1 MMTDLNAGVATG
13 CPDPLNDGSVD
24 EELAVLMRDLNRMM
38 RAAVDRRLEPLGLS
52 QAQWRPL
59 LVLHRAGQPLTQIE
73 LARQLDIEAPSL
85 VRLLDRLERKQWIER
100 RPIVGDRR
108 IRHIVLTASACELIR
123 TILPL
128 VRSVRDEAFADLDA
142 DQRLACLRALQQVR
156 DRLRG

>member
-73 LARQLDIEAPSL
+73 LARQLDIEAPTL

-100 RPIVGDRR
+100 RPIAGDRR

-128 VRSVRDEAFADLDA
+128 VRAVRDEACADLDA

>member
-1 MMTDLNAGVATG
+1 MTTDLNAGVATG
-13 CPDPLNDGSVD
+13 CPDPLNDGSVE
-24 EELAVLMRDLNRMM
+24 EELAVLMRDLNRTM

-73 LARQLDIEAPSL
+73 LARQLDIEAPTL

>member
-73 LARQLDIEAPSL
+73 LARQLDIEAPTL

-100 RPIVGDRR
+100 RPIAGDRR

>member
-1 MMTDLNAGVATG
+1 MATIAGTA
-13 CPDPLNDGSVD
+13 PRWP
-24 EELAVLMRDLNRMM
+24 A
-38 RAAVDRRLEPLGLS
+38 
-52 QAQWRPL
+52 
-59 LVLHRAGQPLTQIE
+59 LTQIE
-73 LARQLDIEAPSL
+73 LARQLDIEAPTL

-100 RPIVGDRR
+100 RPIAGDRR

-128 VRSVRDEAFADLDA
+128 VRAVRDEAFADLNA

>member
-13 CPDPLNDGSVD
+13 CPDPLNDGSVE

-73 LARQLDIEAPSL
+73 LARQLDIEAPTL

>member
-24 EELAVLMRDLNRMM
+24 EELAVLMLDLNRMM

-73 LARQLDIEAPSL
+73 LARQLDIEAPTL

-100 RPIVGDRR
+100 RPIAGDRR

-128 VRSVRDEAFADLDA
+128 VRAVRDEAFADLDA

>member
-13 CPDPLNDGSVD
+13 CPDPLNDGSVE
-24 EELAVLMRDLNRMM
+24 EELAVLMRDLNRTM

-73 LARQLDIEAPSL
+73 LARQLDIEAPTL